1 MAGLEVVQATNGIPQ
16 FEVIHVWD
24 ESPAAR
30 AGLRDSDMIT
40 AIHGQNVFSM
50 TLAEMRAVFEKSSSR
65 ALRIKVQRE
74 SKMLDFELDM
84 KPRI

>member
-1 MAGLEVVQATNGIPQ
+1 
-16 FEVIHVWD
+16 
-24 ESPAAR
+24 
-30 AGLRDSDMIT
+30 
-40 AIHGQNVFSM
+40 M
-50 TLAEMRAVFEKSSSR
+50 TLAEMRAVFEKSSSH